1 MYKRMHMWGQVELPA
16 GNTLTLVSSPFAR
29 RIDFLSRSRLAVT
42 EGQCLGVL
50 VQETKGPPSSVNA
63 TEGLNRL
70 PYPIIDMALTLAQ
83 P

>member
-16 GNTLTLVSSPFAR
+16 GNTLMLVSFPFAG
-29 RIDFLSRSRLAVT
+29 RIDSQSRSTLAVT
-42 EGQCLGVL
+42 EGQCLGAL
-50 VQETKGPPSSVNA
+50 AQETKGPLSSVNA
-63 TEGLNRL
+63 TEGSNRL